1 MVFVNLY
8 KVIVQSNKMNK
19 YTIKKAFEKSFPSP
33 IWKIEVDCA
42 CNCMAI
48 EYRDPGTTLPSFSV
62 LDFDGNVRC
71 VALPA
76 DEKEWTLEAI
86 QGEFLILKRFGSSS
100 PIEAGIRILHYPS
113 RSVVTTAM
121 EYVLQEVY
129 QGTVVARHRSI
140 PEGLLFS
147 MEIATGNITQ
157 SKDQTYLSPP
167 LHIHY
172 PIAYTGTLPHFIREI
187 PFVDSIWLL
196 PFDDIYIWS
205 YHLAQEH
212 KYDLHIALSTKNELF
227 DTKIIL
233 KGLDRL
239 IPQPFFQV
247 ERYIFFLS
255 HTKQEI
261 VTYLV

>member
-1 MVFVNLY
+1 
-8 KVIVQSNKMNK
+8 MNK
-19 YTIKKAFEKSFPSP
+19 YTIKKAFQKGFPFP

-42 CNCMAI
+42 CNCMAV
-48 EYRDPGTTLPSFSV
+48 EYRDPHTTLPSFSV
-62 LDFDGNVRC
+62 LDFDGNAKC
-71 VALPA
+71 SPLPA
-76 DEKEWTLEAI
+76 NEKEWTLEAI

-100 PIEAGIRILHYPS
+100 PIEAGIYILHYPS
-113 RSVVTTAM
+113 HSVVLTAM

-129 QGTVVARHRSI
+129 QGTILARHRSI
-140 PEGLLFS
+140 PGGLLFS
-147 MEIATGNITQ
+147 IEIATGKITQ
-157 SKDQTYLSPP
+157 SQNKEYTSPLS
-167 LHIHY
+167 HILY
-172 PIAYTGTLPHFIREI
+172 PIAYTGNIPRFIREI

-196 PFDDIYIWS
+196 PFDNIYIWS
-205 YHLAQEH
+205 YHLAQED
-212 KYDLHIALSTKNELF
+212 KYDLYIALSTKNELF

-233 KGLDRL
+233 QDLDRL